1 MMATAVPRFTGS
13 IPDLYERYLGPL
25 LFEPYARDLAARVRI
40 AAGGRLLELACGTGQ
55 LTRHL
60 AAALPSGA
68 TIDATDLNEAMTLVG
83 RTRVPSPSVAWGT
96 ADATALLFDD
106 ATFDGACCQFGVMFF
121 PDKVAA
127 ARQARR
133 VLKPGGTYW
142 LNAWSTLADNPLA
155 RIANETA
162 ARLLGGETPP
172 FLRIPYGYG
181 DRDQIAAD
189 LRAGGFPTIDIETVD
204 VEAVAGSAADV
215 AIGFVQGTPM
225 VNEIREHRG
234 VTPEAVTEAVA
245 AAIAREFSAGPVRA
259 PMRAHVIR
267 AA

>member
-1 MMATAVPRFTGS
+1 MATEVPRFTGS
-13 IPDLYERYLGPL
+13 IADLYERYLGPL
-25 LFEPYARDLAARVRI
+25 LFEPYARDLAARVRVG
-40 AAGGRLLELACGTGQ
+40 AGGRLLELACGTGR
-55 LTRHL
+55 LTHL
-60 AAALPSGA
+60 VAALPAGA

-106 ATFDGACCQFGVMFF
+106 ATFDSACCQFGVMFF
-121 PDKVAA
+121 PDKIAA
-127 ARQARR
+127 ARQVRR
-133 VLKPGGTYW
+133 VLKPGGAYW
-142 LNAWSTLADNPLA
+142 LSAWSTLADNPLA

-162 ARLLGGETPP
+162 AHLLGGETPP
-172 FLRIPYGYG
+172 FLRIPYGYA
-181 DRDQIAAD
+181 DRDRIAAD
-189 LRAGGFPTIDIETVD
+189 LRAGGFSTTDIETVD

-225 VNEIREHRG
+225 VNEIRERG
-234 VTPEAVTEAVA
+234 VVTPEAVTEAVA